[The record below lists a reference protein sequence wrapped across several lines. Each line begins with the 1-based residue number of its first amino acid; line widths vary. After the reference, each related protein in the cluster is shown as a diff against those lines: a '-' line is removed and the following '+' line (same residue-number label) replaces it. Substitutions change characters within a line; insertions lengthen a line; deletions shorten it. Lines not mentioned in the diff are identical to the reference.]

1 MVTTSKE
8 EALKAF
14 TALGLCDQLAEAATD
29 LGWTAPSRVQEQ
41 AIPLLLQ
48 GAPWFWNVQAS
59 TAQLCGSLEAA
70 TPLCSGP
77 DSSHIQARM

>member
-48 GAPWFWNVQAS
+48 GAP
-59 TAQLCGSLEAA
+59 
-70 TPLCSGP
+70 
-77 DSSHIQARM
+77 